1 MTEDFA
7 GHLDAA
13 VEGIRQRLQKK
24 NEARERAIPLCRET
38 IRCSA
43 TAIRAM
49 HRGEFERGR
58 ELTERAHKTIS
69 EAAAVLA
76 DEPDIYWA
84 GFIHDAQK
92 EFAEA
97 SALLELV
104 TENRVPSPESIGVEP
119 AAYLNGL
126 AEAAG
131 ELRRHLLDRLRLGDV
146 AYCERCLGWMDEIY
160 GQLVTIDYPDAM
172 TGGLRRNTDMV
183 RGVLEKSRGDLTAA
197 ARQRALE
204 QRLDALERNI
214 GSSA

>member
-1 MTEDFA
+1 VTDFA
-7 GHLDAA
+7 GELDAA
-13 VEGIRQRLQKK
+13 VEGIRRRLERK

-38 IRCSA
+38 IRLSA

-49 HRGEFERGR
+49 HRGEFDRGR
-58 ELTERAHKTIS
+58 ELTAKAGRTVA
-69 EAAAVLA
+69 EAGATLEG
-76 DEPDIYWA
+76 EPDIYWA
-84 GFIHDAQK
+84 GFVHDAQK

-97 SALLELV
+97 STLLELV
-104 TENRVPSPESIGVEP
+104 TANRVPAPEAIGVEP

-131 ELRRHLLDRLRLGDV
+131 ELRRHLLDRLREGDV

-204 QRLDALERNI
+204 ERLAGIERNI

>member
-1 MTEDFA
+1 MTDFA
-7 GHLDAA
+7 GELDAA
-13 VEGIRQRLQKK
+13 VEGIRRRLERK

-38 IRCSA
+38 IRLSA

-49 HRGEFERGR
+49 HRGEFDRGR
-58 ELTERAHKTIS
+58 ELTAKAGRTVA
-69 EAAAVLA
+69 EAAAALEG
-76 DEPDIYWA
+76 EPDVYWA
-84 GFIHDAQK
+84 GFVHDAQK

-97 SALLELV
+97 STLLELV
-104 TENRVPSPESIGVEP
+104 TANRVPAPEAIGVEP

-131 ELRRHLLDRLRLGDV
+131 ELRRHLLDRLREGDV

-204 QRLDALERNI
+204 ERLAGIERNI

>member
-1 MTEDFA
+1 MTDDFA
-7 GHLDAA
+7 GQLDAA

-24 NEARERAIPLCRET
+24 NEARERAMPLCRET
-38 IRCSA
+38 IRNSA

-58 ELTERAHKTIS
+58 ELTAKAGKAIA
-69 EAAAVLA
+69 EAASILGG
-76 DEPDIYWA
+76 EPDIYWA

-97 SALLELV
+97 STLLELV
-104 TENRVPSPESIGVEP
+104 TADRVPAPEAIGVEP

-131 ELRRHLLDRLRLGDV
+131 ELRRHLLDRLREGDV

-197 ARQRALE
+197 TRQRALE
-204 QRLDALERNI
+204 ERLAVIERNI